1 MWSNPITTSFW
12 CGFRPSILE
21 IPIFHRQMKTGQNHP
36 KGSLHLSHSRF
47 CDGPTRVSVW
57 FLHYTKALDYGFEP
71 RKPVSGAL
79 PQTTLP
85 RKRQHPSGR
94 GHPSYWPLGG
104 VHSLSYTSR
113 DCIYLRK
120 HLFSDLHEVSMNYR
134 LAEDLTI
141 GN

>member
-1 MWSNPITTSFW
+1 MALDLQFW
-12 CGFRPSILE
+12 RSQF
-21 IPIFHRQMKTGQNHP
+21 FHRQMKTGQNHP

-47 CDGPTRVSVW
+47 CDGPHVCLCGFCTTKVS
-57 FLHYTKALDYGFEP
+57 TKGLSQENQS
-71 RKPVSGAL
+71 SGAL

-94 GHPSYWPLGG
+94 GHSIGPLGG

>member
-1 MWSNPITTSFW
+1 MALDLQFW
-12 CGFRPSILE
+12 RSQFFIDKWRLDRIIQKAPSISHIL
-21 IPIFHRQMKTGQNHP
+21 
-36 KGSLHLSHSRF
+36 GSVMDPH
-47 CDGPTRVSVW
+47 VSVW